1 MARASHKLVE
11 MVVFREL
18 VEDVV
23 LVELVAVVGSG
34 GFSVSLRINIKMIDL
49 GCPNSFFLWG
59 GGGGL
64 QIEIYLNIH
73 FFLQIV
79 LDGLP
84 YEEKNLGIGQSQ
96 CKTLLHIHLHRQLLH
111 SRCLE
116 QCPLTSSWFPL
127 RRSRCT

>member
-49 GCPNSFFLWG
+49 GCPNSFFCVWG
-59 GGGGL
+59 GVSKLRYISISIFSCRLCWMGSLMRKKTWALVSLSARLFFIFIFTGSSSILGV
-64 QIEIYLNIH
+64 LNN
-73 FFLQIV
+73 V
-79 LDGLP
+79 P
-84 YEEKNLGIGQSQ
+84 
-96 CKTLLHIHLHRQLLH
+96 
-111 SRCLE
+111 
-116 QCPLTSSWFPL
+116 
-127 RRSRCT
+127 

>member
-49 GCPNSFFLWG
+49 GCPSQLFFFWG
-59 GGGGL
+59 GEG
-64 QIEIYLNIH
+64 
-73 FFLQIV
+73 V
-79 LDGLP
+79 S
-84 YEEKNLGIGQSQ
+84 K
-96 CKTLLHIHLHRQLLH
+96 
-111 SRCLE
+111 
-116 QCPLTSSWFPL
+116 L
-127 RRSRCT
+127 RYISISIFSCRLC